1 MKNNKSELNQ
11 KQNLPSIRFMLAGFS
26 LVTLV
31 FNVNAFD
38 PFNTPKL
45 IVLIITSSWIFGHI
59 INYYRNNKNTLSKFD
74 FVVLFSAT
82 FFFFALTFAL
92 FSSNNFVV
100 AFIGDIQ
107 RRNGYLTYV
116 SFLII
121 LLFSAL
127 FVNISNVRNILKMCT
142 FLGVILGSYGV
153 VQVTGNDFIAW
164 NNPYNSMIAT
174 LGNPNFA
181 SSLLAIISLIMILSL
196 FIRNYPK
203 NYKYISLIML
213 PLNLIAIV
221 LSKSLQ
227 GIIVLGLGM
236 AVFALLLSIFV
247 LKKYRLITITAF
259 SAVVIVS
266 MLGMLQKGPLVDYVY
281 KTSVSIRGYYWRA
294 AIKMFQDQP
303 ITGVGLDNYGAFFKE
318 FREVDYSLRFGYE
331 ITSTNA
337 HNVFLQL
344 FATGGFLLGTSYL
357 ILLSIIGYAGIKLIS
372 QTKDDEQKI
381 AILLFVSWIG
391 VQAQSLISIDNI
403 GIAIWGWLLGG
414 ALLGL
419 YRSSLS
425 PILLQN
431 TQKFGSKKKSEIK
444 LFQTIISSMFLIP
457 CLIVSFY
464 LYAMERDTYLARGY
478 VVRDNPDFQ
487 AKLNNFADKIY
498 SNPLADPQ
506 YKVTVSGYLIDAGLV
521 ESGMAKAKELYSSD
535 NRNLQLLNYFAEV
548 EEQSTNYD
556 KAIEFR
562 SKIKRMDPWNFNN
575 LLLLGKLYKAVG
587 DIEKMETI
595 KEIILEYAKGT
606 DLAKIASSE
615 L

>member
-1 MKNNKSELNQ
+1 MKNTKREFTQ
-11 KQNLPSIRFMLAGFS
+11 KQTLPSIRFLLVGFS

-45 IVLIITSSWIFGHI
+45 IFLIITNSWLLGHV
-59 INYYRNNKNTLSKFD
+59 INYYRTNKNVLHPFD
-74 FVVLFSAT
+74 FIVLFSAV
-82 FFFFALTFAL
+82 FFFIALTFAL
-92 FSSNNFVV
+92 LSSKNFIV

-107 RRNGYLTYV
+107 RRNGYLTYI

-121 LLFSAL
+121 LLFSTL
-127 FVNISNVRNILKMCT
+127 FINISNVKNILKMST
-142 FLGVILGSYGV
+142 SLGLILGSYGV
-153 VQVTGNDFIAW
+153 VQVTGNDFISW

-181 SSLLAIISLIMILSL
+181 SSLLAIISLIMFLSL

-203 NYKYISLIML
+203 NYKYISIVML
-213 PLNLIAIV
+213 PLSLIAIV

-227 GIIVLGLGM
+227 GIIVFGLGI
-236 AVFALLLSIFV
+236 AVFALLQSIFV
-247 LKKYRLITITAF
+247 LKKFRSITIVAF
-259 SAVVIVS
+259 TSIVIFSV
-266 MLGMLQKGPLVDYVY
+266 LGMLQKGPLVDYVY

-344 FATGGFLLGTSYL
+344 FATGGVLLGTSYL
-357 ILLSIIGYAGIKLIS
+357 ILLSIIAYSGIKLIS
-372 QTKDDEQKI
+372 RSNGDDQKI
-381 AILLFVSWIG
+381 AVLLFVSWLG

-414 ALLGL
+414 AILGL
-419 YRSSLS
+419 YRSSLN
-425 PILLQN
+425 PITTETNGKL
-431 TQKFGSKKKSEIK
+431 GSRKKTEIK
-444 LFQTIISSMFLIP
+444 LFQAIVSSIFLIP
-457 CLIVSFY
+457 SLIISFY

-487 AKLNNFADKIY
+487 AKLTDFAEKIY

-521 ESGMAKAKELYSSD
+521 DAGMAKAKELYASD
-535 NRNLQLLNYFAEV
+535 TRNLQLLNYFAEV
-548 EEQSTNYD
+548 EEQSTRYV

-562 SKIKRMDPWNFNN
+562 SEIKRIDPWNFNN

-587 DIEKMETI
+587 DIGKMQTI
-595 KEIILEYAKGT
+595 KEVILEYAKGT
-606 DLAKIASSE
+606 DLANIANSE